1 MLFQKSY
8 ISASLITEMKIIADN
23 NDLCPDIPHE
33 DIPNKIF
40 RHHVCRFLSKRI
52 LDQHINPHLF
62 DDFEA
67 LFFRIDQRLLL
78 SCQKTHGM
86 KIKGEHNRLKSFF
99 AIRFQLVDQ
108 KLVSPMQPIKLSQ
121 SHYSMIKMD
130 ILSSSKINHDPCYLY
145 TNIFIF
151 FKLFFAAIY

>member
-52 LDQHINPHLF
+52 LNQHINPHLF

-67 LFFRIDQRLLL
+67 LAWVMIYFRGTKDIHL
-78 SCQKTHGM
+78 
-86 KIKGEHNRLKSFF
+86 
-99 AIRFQLVDQ
+99 DQ